1 MKFKDTLFLSLTG
14 SFGILGPSD
23 IHTDINEYLKEN
35 NGTFSFNNYKSACL
49 GFLMNFFNKKN
60 ECPKTKNNKEIC
72 HHSDYIKIQFDGGD
86 DETEK
91 NSKCGL
97 NSIAHVTESDM
108 SDTRV
113 FGDMIK
119 NLTSMGYKEGFSLG
133 SFFMILEDL
142 LPQMNL

>member
-1 MKFKDTLFLSLTG
+1 
-14 SFGILGPSD
+14 
-23 IHTDINEYLKEN
+23 
-35 NGTFSFNNYKSACL
+35 
-49 GFLMNFFNKKN
+49 MNFFNKKN
-60 ECPKTKNNKEIC
+60 EYPKTKNNKEIC

-97 NSIAHVTESDM
+97 NSVAHVTKSDM

-119 NLTSMGYKEGFSLG
+119 
-133 SFFMILEDL
+133 I
-142 LPQMNL
+142 